1 MIRHAAAWLLAVLAA
16 GAAAPAAVAAGSVVR
31 QQSSLRIA
39 PASWTMTPYVH
50 EDSVV
55 VHLQA
60 SGRDEAELL
69 IDARSGQ
76 PWAGTLQAL
85 SRSHQRLG
93 SEEPFD
99 VAQAG
104 PQRPDLQL
112 LAELGCQ
119 RPQRSCT
126 SPEDADLVLFMAFDA
141 RDARLDLQ
149 LVDFAGPLETMREL
163 LAGRIDPA
171 TVEWSDDDWRL
182 LTLAAKL
189 PRWRERWLDALR
201 SVDEVEAFLQLRQA
215 YGGTLKLGQRAM
227 FQGDAGIDLRGEL
240 ELAGHKLT
248 VRQFAAQWL
257 QQADGQSAESLS
269 QALERGARPPSQG
282 RVTAHLVDTLLAF
295 EPAQRQRLAAML
307 APLGRARRSEDLL
320 CFSRWLLEQP
330 CAPEPARP
338 APRAGSPA
346 PAAPPPV
353 AAAAPRQAPA
363 TTPAPA
369 PSPTPAAAPP
379 PTQAPATAP
388 PAAPAPPAGVTR
400 VAYVAA
406 ADAPQEWALISRL
419 GNKLLLF
426 AFDESSGRMARE
438 TASLGG
444 LTFVARSLGAVG
456 EGRFELQV
464 SPNGSSPVRLS
475 RGQYRVKAR
484 LVLDYTREDLCRG
497 GWKCLLSS
505 AERVAKTERRE
516 VVFYLQPDN
525 RWTDRKPASFGNL
538 LPLVAD
544 GAARYTSELRSV
556 RLSVENVQVDLQ

>member
-1 MIRHAAAWLLAVLAA
+1 VIWRAAAWLLALLAA
-16 GAAAPAAVAAGSVVR
+16 GAAPPDAAAAGPVTR
-31 QQSSLRIA
+31 QQSSLRLA

-50 EDSVV
+50 EGSVV

-60 SGRDEAELL
+60 AGRDEAELL
-69 IDARSGQ
+69 IEARSGQ

-99 VAQAG
+99 VAQASDR
-104 PQRPDLQL
+104 RPDLQL

-126 SPEDADLVLFMAFDA
+126 SPEDADLVLLMAFDTQ
-141 RDARLDLQ
+141 DSRLDLQ
-149 LVDFAGPLETMREL
+149 VVDFAGPLEAMSEL
-163 LAGRIDPA
+163 LAGRLDPA
-171 TVEWSDDDWRL
+171 TVDWSDDDWRL
-182 LTLAAKL
+182 LTLAARL

-201 SVDEVEAFLQLRQA
+201 SVAEVETFLQLREA
-215 YGGTLKLGQRAM
+215 YGGALKLGERAM
-227 FQGDAGIDLRGEL
+227 FQGEAGIDLRGEL

-248 VRQFAAQWL
+248 VRQFATQWL
-257 QQADGQSAESLS
+257 QQADGKTADTLA

-282 RVTAHLVDTLLAF
+282 RVTAHLVDTLLGF

-307 APLGRARRSEDLL
+307 APLGRTRRSEDLQ

-338 APRAGSPA
+338 APRVSP
-346 PAAPPPV
+346 PA
-353 AAAAPRQAPA
+353 
-363 TTPAPA
+363 
-369 PSPTPAAAPP
+369 PAAAPP
-379 PTQAPATAP
+379 TAAVAPRSAPIPAPATAP
-388 PAAPAPPAGVTR
+388 PPGMTPAPAPAPTPAAPAGATR

-464 SPNGSSPVRLS
+464 SPNGNSPVRLT

-484 LVLDYTREDLCRG
+484 LLLDYTREDLCRG

-516 VVFYLQPDN
+516 VVFYLHPDN

-544 GAARYTSELRSV
+544 GAARYSSELRSV
-556 RLSVENVQVDLQ
+556 RLSVESVQVDLQ